1 MDEQE
6 IKDAGL
12 TLMSEAKAVYL
23 TTIDE
28 QGFPQ
33 TRAMLNL
40 RNEKHYPGLAD
51 VFSKHDGDFL
61 LYFTTNT
68 SSAKIRQIKKNPA
81 VCAYFC
87 KPNKFHGFMLSGE
100 IEIIND
106 PHVREMLW
114 QDDWERYY
122 PQGPNDPDHTVLRL
136 IPKKAKGWYRA
147 QTFAFTLK
155 K

>member
-1 MDEQE
+1 MDEKK
-6 IKDAGL
+6 IRDVSL
-12 TLMSEAKAVYL
+12 TLMSEAEAVYI

-40 RNEKHYPGLAD
+40 RNKEHYPALVD
-51 VFSKHDGDFL
+51 VFREHDNDFL
-61 LYFTTNT
+61 IYFTTNT
-68 SSAKIRQIKKNPA
+68 SSTKILQIKKNPI

-87 KPNKFHGFMLSGE
+87 KPKEFHGLMLAGM
-100 IEIIND
+100 IEIIDD
-106 PHVREMLW
+106 PKVRETLW
-114 QDDWERYY
+114 QDGWERYY

-136 IPKKAKGWYRA
+136 LPDKAKGWYRA

>member
-1 MDEQE
+1 MNEQE
-6 IKDAGL
+6 MKDASL
-12 TLMSEAKAVYL
+12 VLMSEADAVYL

-40 RNEKHYPGLAD
+40 RNKEYYPGLVA
-51 VFSKHDGDFL
+51 VFREHDKDYL

-68 SSAKIRQIKKNPA
+68 SSEKILQIKKNPA
-81 VCAYFC
+81 VCVYFC
-87 KPNKFHGFMLSGE
+87 KPKEFHGFMLSGE
-100 IEIIND
+100 IEIIED
-106 PHVREMLW
+106 PRTRQMLW
-114 QDDWERYY
+114 QEGWERYY

-136 IPKKAKGWYRA
+136 LPQMAKGWYRA
-147 QTFAFTLK
+147 QTFAFVLK